1 MGEIKN
7 DERFKNINFENKN
20 DEMII
25 KSLNKIIIKAEKV
38 KIELSYEEED
48 DFFIQ
53 SLNGKDDFNIEI
65 KRSKYEELCM
75 DLWEKCFKIV
85 DKTLKLSK

>member
-1 MGEIKN
+1 MGEIKK
-7 DERFKNINFENKN
+7 DKRFKNINFNNKN
-20 DEMII
+20 DKMII
-25 KSLNKIIIKAEKV
+25 KSLNKIRKEAEKV

-53 SLNGKDDFNIEI
+53 SLNGKDDFKLEI

-75 DLWEKCFKIV
+75 DLWKKCFK
-85 DKTLKLSK
+85 DKTLKKIYQN